1 MDFGKNERLPH
12 LSLLIQVDS
21 YIDEAPPWC
30 IPANLVRLRYAALC
44 AAAENGHPEAVRA
57 LLEAGAEVD
66 HASDD
71 GFTALHVAAQNGHTA
86 VIQALVGPR
95 M

>member
-1 MDFGKNERLPH
+1 
-12 LSLLIQVDS
+12 
-21 YIDEAPPWC
+21 
-30 IPANLVRLRYAALC
+30 
-44 AAAENGHPEAVRA
+44 
-57 LLEAGAEVD
+57 VD

-71 GFTALHVAAQNGHTA
+71 GFTALHVAAQHGHTA